1 MLKISRFDL
10 KLPAELVQTCAAL
23 RERELAKFIAT
34 NNEGEF
40 QHTIEVKSEKEHFVN
55 FELSNLEITFKD
67 GRFVAQIAQVLKVF
81 QAPEQESQQQQPAPS
96 QQQPSNVGTVTSRG
110 SFEKQSPN
118 VTHSNERLVSPTSGP
133 DAVNLFRN
141 TQYRNSKE
149 ISASQNVSQTTSVQ
163 PRQMPNTG
171 VNSNTAEEE
180 DDDIIVVKDEDMISR
195 RSKNVAEVTIEPS
208 AAGEPSSSQPSQIY
222 PYSLS
227 QVHLNAPS
235 TITSMTNTEQ
245 LVQPSTSQVGSNVPP
260 PPTTPGQMFLHRKM
274 ARMQQGHRGQP
285 TQLWRSQTS
294 GNGMTSGTRR
304 YIAEKHAL
312 PNVSNVAAV
321 KESRGLPYKM
331 GQKPVTE
338 NTLSGV
344 NRSQFLCTKC
354 GQSCKTVRDLQ
365 QHQAQCTQLWSPSS
379 KKNFNCNVCGKQ
391 FPGMQNLRQH
401 LLKHKTPKCICQLCG
416 RAFKWKGS
424 LKRHMHTCQR
434 AQKVPGFVPVIRT
447 FSLSDP
453 SNTTVSGLETSNV
466 TLSRPTPLGLPRP
479 GVKSSDLTEEKSAN
493 TADHSVNPNPCYL
506 T

>member
-274 ARMQQGHRGQP
+274 ARMQQGKHTHP
-285 TQLWRSQTS
+285 QLRRPWPGDSPARMRLH
-294 GNGMTSGTRR
+294 GM
-304 YIAEKHAL
+304 HFCL
-312 PNVSNVAAV
+312 
-321 KESRGLPYKM
+321 
-331 GQKPVTE
+331 
-338 NTLSGV
+338 
-344 NRSQFLCTKC
+344 
-354 GQSCKTVRDLQ
+354 
-365 QHQAQCTQLWSPSS
+365 
-379 KKNFNCNVCGKQ
+379 VCGKGFQ
-391 FPGMQNLRQH
+391 SDILLQRHKKIHSAGKDFVCTICNKAFVYKLSLQRHTDACHNSNPAYTCTICKAVKYSKCNMRRHIEGVHKMKAIQCQGCHGYFTEDGLRDHKCSGDKNDRKSLTGNLMAER
-401 LLKHKTPKCICQLCG
+401 
-416 RAFKWKGS
+416 
-424 LKRHMHTCQR
+424 
-434 AQKVPGFVPVIRT
+434 
-447 FSLSDP
+447 
-453 SNTTVSGLETSNV
+453 
-466 TLSRPTPLGLPRP
+466 
-479 GVKSSDLTEEKSAN
+479 
-493 TADHSVNPNPCYL
+493 ADHLTGEGLVTPDVITGPIIVDISQAPVNENVDLPSP
-506 T
+506 

>member
-274 ARMQQGHRGQP
+274 ARMQQEKKKFALQKYP
-285 TQLWRSQTS
+285 TGKKTS
-294 GNGMTSGTRR
+294 FAMSYLGMQ
-304 YIAEKHAL
+304 Y
-312 PNVSNVAAV
+312 
-321 KESRGLPYKM
+321 
-331 GQKPVTE
+331 
-338 NTLSGV
+338 
-344 NRSQFLCTKC
+344 
-354 GQSCKTVRDLQ
+354 SCKSCGKIFQKHTSLLEHMKIHKGKLPTCDICNKSFVYKQSLERHIQAYHKSNPAYLCSLCGTLKFSKTSNLRRHIEAVHKITPLRCDICHGYYTESSKVEHDLIHLKLLQ
-365 QHQAQCTQLWSPSS
+365 Q
-379 KKNFNCNVCGKQ
+379 
-391 FPGMQNLRQH
+391 
-401 LLKHKTPKCICQLCG
+401 
-416 RAFKWKGS
+416 
-424 LKRHMHTCQR
+424 
-434 AQKVPGFVPVIRT
+434 
-447 FSLSDP
+447 
-453 SNTTVSGLETSNV
+453 
-466 TLSRPTPLGLPRP
+466 
-479 GVKSSDLTEEKSAN
+479 
-493 TADHSVNPNPCYL
+493 
-506 T
+506 

>member
-274 ARMQQGHRGQP
+274 ARMQQRTVSHPLMRSRKKHLQRETKSSCQYCDMSFSSSFALRAHLRVHKGNLYECLLCNKQFVYKQSLLRHVERNHQSNQECVCCICGNVLSSPDVIKDHIETVHRK
-285 TQLWRSQTS
+285 
-294 GNGMTSGTRR
+294 
-304 YIAEKHAL
+304 E
-312 PNVSNVAAV
+312 AV
-321 KESRGLPYKM
+321 R
-331 GQKPVTE
+331 
-338 NTLSGV
+338 
-344 NRSQFLCTKC
+344 
-354 GQSCKTVRDLQ
+354 
-365 QHQAQCTQLWSPSS
+365 
-379 KKNFNCNVCGKQ
+379 CNVCQ
-391 FPGMQNLRQH
+391 VYFTRSTLRIHMAMQ
-401 LLKHKTPKCICQLCG
+401 HKE
-416 RAFKWKGS
+416 
-424 LKRHMHTCQR
+424 
-434 AQKVPGFVPVIRT
+434 
-447 FSLSDP
+447 FSS
-453 SNTTVSGLETSNV
+453 
-466 TLSRPTPLGLPRP
+466 
-479 GVKSSDLTEEKSAN
+479 
-493 TADHSVNPNPCYL
+493 
-506 T
+506 

>member
-274 ARMQQGHRGQP
+274 ARMQQKGRNLVISP
-285 TQLWRSQTS
+285 
-294 GNGMTSGTRR
+294 RR
-304 YIAEKHAL
+304 
-312 PNVSNVAAV
+312 
-321 KESRGLPYKM
+321 
-331 GQKPVTE
+331 VT
-338 NTLSGV
+338 NTLSKLQRVTPSVAAEKG
-344 NRSQFLCTKC
+344 RSKYQC
-354 GQSCKTVRDLQ
+354 GT
-365 QHQAQCTQLWSPSS
+365 
-379 KKNFNCNVCGKQ
+379 
-391 FPGMQNLRQH
+391 
-401 LLKHKTPKCICQLCG
+401 CG
-416 RAFKWKGS
+416 RTFLHSLSLTAHQKEHLCDKGS
-424 LKRHMHTCQR
+424 SRQVQCKVCNQSFTSGKGLTKHLNLYHKDSLCCNACNATFTTQVSLQRHMRVAHKSKMYSCEICN
-434 AQKVPGFVPVIRT
+434 KSFGYKI
-447 FSLSDP
+447 SLHRHFEAKHN
-453 SNTTVSGLETSNV
+453 SNPAYMCSFCNKSFA
-466 TLSRPTPLGLPRP
+466 SPYM
-479 GVKSSDLTEEKSAN
+479 VKAHIKSLHKLDQQ
-493 TADHSVNPNPCYL
+493 T
-506 T
+506 